1 VADTK
6 KEKLA
11 EILENLQKV
20 GDIAES
26 AIISRDGL
34 PIASNTEKSDV
45 DTFAA
50 MAAAMQGAAETAAS
64 ELKQGEVAE
73 IIIGTEKSKIIS
85 TGAGKRAILV
95 VRTMKA
101 KNLGLVLIE
110 IKKSAEKV
118 GTILK

>member
-1 VADTK
+1 MADTK
-6 KEKLA
+6 KDKLI
-11 EILENLQKV
+11 EILEGLQKI

-26 AIISRDGL
+26 MVVSRDGL
-34 PIASNTEKSDV
+34 PIASNAEKTDV

-64 ELKQGEVAE
+64 ELKQGNVEE
-73 IIIGTEKSKIIS
+73 IIIETEKGKIIS
-85 TGAGKRAILV
+85 TGAGEKAILV

-101 KNLGLVLIE
+101 KNLGLVLME

-118 GTILK
+118 GAILK

>member
-1 VADTK
+1 MADTK
-6 KEKLA
+6 KEKLI
-11 EILENLQKV
+11 EILEGLQKI

-26 AIISRDGL
+26 MVVSRDGL

-64 ELKQGEVAE
+64 ELKQGNVEE
-73 IIIGTEKSKIIS
+73 IIIETEKGKIIS
-85 TGAGKRAILV
+85 TGAGEKAILV

-101 KNLGLVLIE
+101 KNLGLILME

-118 GTILK
+118 GAILK

>member
-1 VADTK
+1 MADTK
-6 KEKLA
+6 KDKLI
-11 EILENLQKV
+11 EVLENLQKI

-26 AIISRDGL
+26 MVVSRDGL
-34 PIASNTEKSDV
+34 PIASNAEKTDV

-64 ELKQGEVAE
+64 ELKQGNVEE
-73 IIIGTEKSKIIS
+73 IIIETEKGKIIS
-85 TGAGKRAILV
+85 TGAGEKAILV

-101 KNLGLVLIE
+101 KNLGLILME

-118 GTILK
+118 EVILK